1 MSDRIHDAIREACAL
16 LVTLRRDK
24 VAPEAAWRAFQ
35 PLRQRHAGIWMNLVW
50 EEETYGADPHYD
62 ILLGADQGTFSLS
75 YCADEQV
82 PWAVRGLQRVNESLV
97 VRVNDRP
104 LRISQAMSCLDY
116 VWGELHIGRH
126 LINVSLVEQE
136 LLQIGLEAS
145 ADEMGEAMLRFRQ
158 KRGLFTVEQVE
169 RWLVEHGTSE
179 AMLENHVRD
188 EVLRD
193 KLRRRVT
200 AGQEAAYFERHRK
213 EFDRVR
219 AARFHVADAA
229 LAERLH
235 EKLRREPQ
243 QFLAMAQANFLE
255 RGLEQGADGD
265 LWMTVRRGEL
275 EPEQAESIFATPAGQ
290 VAPPVPSGEGYD
302 LVLVLQHVPAELDA
316 ATRETIIGLLFDEWL
331 AEKRRTARI
340 EWFWGASEPLALP
353 ALTN

>member
-1 MSDRIHDAIREACAL
+1 
-16 LVTLRRDK
+16 
-24 VAPEAAWRAFQ
+24 
-35 PLRQRHAGIWMNLVW
+35 
-50 EEETYGADPHYD
+50 
-62 ILLGADQGTFSLS
+62 
-75 YCADEQV
+75 
-82 PWAVRGLQRVNESLV
+82 
-97 VRVNDRP
+97 
-104 LRISQAMSCLDY
+104 
-116 VWGELHIGRH
+116 LHIGRH

-193 KLRRRVT
+193 KLRQRVA

-213 EFDRVR
+213 AFERVR

-229 LAERLH
+229 LAGRLH
-235 EKLRREPQ
+235 EKLRRDPQ

-255 RGLEQGADGD
+255 QGLEQGADGD

-316 ATRETIIGLLFDEWL
+316 ATRETIIGLIFEEWL
-331 AEKRRTARI
+331 TEKRRAARI